1 MQRFNDILVAMSP
14 EIISSDKPRN
24 PYSREKGSLGDG
36 LLASLNIRE
45 IEREHLPERL
55 FGGEK
60 SNNQLPTSEKI
71 VGHYRV
77 IGSTLT
83 ACEASFWKV
92 GIPWLPYTAK
102 QISLRKKPEGE
113 SVDTF
118 IRLNL
123 VSVPSDSLSCYLEDL
138 ESLPIS
144 SKSSSTLSIRRPS
157 LSERAPF
164 FAASI
169 FSCLALAAILHF
181 YLLQS
186 FVAPTLLALVAGWL
200 GLTIALTTCS
210 DPFRRF
216 SFYRALSSELARRSG
231 SSGSGKGTF
240 NVCFNE

>member
-1 MQRFNDILVAMSP
+1 MSP
-14 EIISSDKPRN
+14 EIISSDK
-24 PYSREKGSLGDG
+24 REIHCRPERGSQDDG
-36 LLASLNIRE
+36 SLASLNIRE
-45 IEREHLPERL
+45 TEREFLPERL
-55 FGGEK
+55 FRGEK
-60 SNNQLPTSEKI
+60 SSNQLPTSEKI

-83 ACEASFWKV
+83 ACEACFWKV
-92 GIPWLPYTAK
+92 GIPWLPYTSK
-102 QISLRKKPEGE
+102 QISLIKKPDGE
-113 SVDTF
+113 SIETF
-118 IRLNL
+118 TRLNL

-157 LSERAPF
+157 LGERLPF

-169 FSCLALAAILHF
+169 FSCLLLAAILHL

-186 FVAPTLLALVAGWL
+186 LVAPTLLALVAGWL
-200 GLTIALTTCS
+200 GLTIALITCS

-216 SFYRALSSELARRSG
+216 SFYRVLSAELARRSG